1 MSIEK
6 KSLIS
11 NRTASK
17 KAIVTKPEVSKV
29 APTKVANLRAAGPNL
44 RGSGPNFRGAG
55 PNFRGAGPNF
65 RGAGPNFRGA
75 GPNFRIKT

>member
-17 KAIVTKPEVSKV
+17 KAIVTKPEVAKLDSTRFRPHRITVHKV
-29 APTKVANLRAAGPNL
+29 SATYVRHA
-44 RGSGPNFRGAG
+44 
-55 PNFRGAGPNF
+55 
-65 RGAGPNFRGA
+65 
-75 GPNFRIKT
+75 RIKT

>member
-1 MSIEK
+1 MAIEK

-11 NRTASK
+11 NRTATK
-17 KAIVTKPEVSKV
+17 KAIVTKPEVSK
-29 APTKVANLRAAGPNL
+29 ATATKV
-44 RGSGPNFRGAG
+44 GPNFRGAG

-75 GPNFRIKT
+75 GPNFRVKT

>member
-1 MSIEK
+1 MAIEK

-29 APTKVANLRAAGPNL
+29 APTKVGHL
-44 RGSGPNFRGAG
+44 RGAGPNFRGAG